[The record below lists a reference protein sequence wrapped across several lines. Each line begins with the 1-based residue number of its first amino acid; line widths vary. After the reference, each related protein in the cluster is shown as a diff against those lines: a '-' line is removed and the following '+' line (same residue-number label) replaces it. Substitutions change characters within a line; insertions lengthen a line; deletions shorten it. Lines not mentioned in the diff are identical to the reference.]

1 MCLSYNVLNVMYIFL
16 GLKLEISKYKFMS
29 LKIHVQHEKLKRKV
43 DEIFLI
49 K

>member
-1 MCLSYNVLNVMYIFL
+1 MCLSYNVQNVMYIFL

-29 LKIHVQHEKLKRKV
+29 LKIHVHEKLKRKV